1 MCLKMSELLLQTE
14 KLNRT
19 LMETVGIIHE
29 LKDLDGRVIPVT
41 FHVYM
46 KTYDTVSD
54 HVKNWI

>member
-1 MCLKMSELLLQTE
+1 MQTE

-29 LKDLDGRVIPVT
+29 LKDLDGLVIPVT